1 MTKKEFLSKLEE
13 ELDNLH
19 YEEKNNILEY
29 YEELI
34 EDKKESGKREKE
46 IIKEI
51 GSIENIIKNIEI
63 EKKIDK
69 AATKPTLS
77 NGLKALIAFLGVC
90 SAPVLFIVAVLIFAF
105 FVTFGA
111 LLFAFIAVIG
121 ALIVSGI
128 VSVIGIFI
136 SLCTNTMP
144 VSTFLFVLGILLVSI
159 VLLLELIRWSIGVT
173 KISISWM
180 AAFLKTKL
188 VNRRGGT
195 RNE

>member
-34 EDKKESGKREKE
+34 EDKKESGKKEKE

-51 GSIENIIKNIEI
+51 GSIEDIIKDIEI

-69 AATKPTLS
+69 AYKKPTIS
-77 NGLKALIAFLGVC
+77 NGMKALIAFLGVC
-90 SAPVLFIVAVLIFAF
+90 SAPVLFIAAILIFAF
-105 FVTFGA
+105 FITFGA
-111 LLFAFIAVIG
+111 LLFAFVAVIG
-121 ALIVSGI
+121 ALIIAGI
-128 VSVIGIFI
+128 ASVFGVFVA
-136 SLCTNTMP
+136 LCTNTMP
-144 VSTFLFVLGILLVSI
+144 ISTFLFVFGILLISI
-159 VLLLELIRWSIGVT
+159 VLLLELIRWAISVT

-180 AAFLKTKL
+180 AEFLKTKL
-188 VNRRGGT
+188 VSKRGGK